1 LDLSTPD
8 TAIIARFRFNN
19 IVKESTDSFDCNSSL
34 GEIVLL
40 GRNTEDYLEPMRCFF
55 AQDLTIDTPHY
66 LELPKLD
73 KQFLISPPASPPV
86 GWEPKPEG
94 EPIIN
99 YDLLAA
105 LASLSPGESHE
116 LHPPSTNY
124 PGIIITPCQDDDS
137 FFSNRPQGK
146 IIQTRCPE
154 RN

>member
-1 LDLSTPD
+1 MEILQLGSVAEEYLDT
-8 TAIIARFRFNN
+8 
-19 IVKESTDSFDCNSSL
+19 
-34 GEIVLL
+34 
-40 GRNTEDYLEPMRCFF
+40 MRCFF
-55 AQDLTIDTPHY
+55 AQDLTIDTPDY

-105 LASLSPGESHE
+105 LASLNPGESHV
-116 LHPPSTNY
+116 LHPASLTY
-124 PGIIITPCQDDDS
+124 PGIVITPCQDDES
-137 FFSNRPQGK
+137 FFIDRPQGK